1 MASRYT
7 GNTRSSPLLGNG
19 KPLVFDF
26 IRAARQCNPFDFD
39 FQSGVQFLRH
49 QHVHDRRSTDAAQNH
64 PKALRFAA
72 LLRYVLQDELRY
84 DVLPFRLAH
93 GLMADSTGL

>member
-26 IRAARQCNPFDFD
+26 ILAAGQCNPSDFD
-39 FQSGVQFLRH
+39 FQSGVQFLLH
-49 QHVHDRRSTDAAQNH
+49 QHVHVCRSTDAAHNH
-64 PKALRFAA
+64 PKALRFTVF
-72 LLRYVLQDELRY
+72 LGYVPQNELRY
-84 DVLPFRLAH
+84 DVLRF
-93 GLMADSTGL
+93 GWLMV